1 MSTTPAAHAEAL
13 AHATAELLRF
23 HREGPALDRYPF
35 GLDDVSVI
43 LAECLLFTLR
53 AEVAALAD
61 HPDSAA
67 DRENGSQ
74 LCAAIAAWLT
84 DATGCAPED

>member
-1 MSTTPAAHAEAL
+1 MSNSPVAHAEAL

-23 HREGPALDRYPF
+23 HREGPALELYPF

-43 LAECLLFTLR
+43 LAEALLFTLR
-53 AEVAALAD
+53 TEVAALGD
-61 HPDSAA
+61 HPESTA
-67 DRENGSQ
+67 DRENGGQ

-84 DATGCAPED
+84 DSTGCAPED